1 MCKMSATSS
10 NQINI
15 ANSIKNNK
23 DLEAGYTY
31 ISISADYA
39 CFERCRV
46 SEVIGLVDGFNI
58 E

>member
-1 MCKMSATSS
+1 MSATSS
-10 NQINI
+10 NQVNI

-39 CFERCRV
+39 CFGV